1 MASVP
6 LAAIP
11 VMGEIVDEVQV
22 KVVPTTVEVRFT
34 RVLVTPEQSVCS
46 RGQFVTV
53 GLGLMVTTWVVVVP
67 GHPWYAEVML

>member
-1 MASVP
+1 MP

-11 VMGEIVDEVQV
+11 VMGAMVEEVQV
-22 KVVPTTVEVRFT
+22 KVVPTTVDVRFT
-34 RVLVTPEQSVCS
+34 GMLVTPEQSVCS

-67 GHPWYAEVML
+67 GQPWYAEVML